1 MSSVFWNQRYAGDE
15 LAYGEAP
22 NEFLARMAS
31 RFPLSGTALDIGAG
45 EGRNA
50 LFLASRGLDLLAVD
64 QSEVGMQKTQRRAR
78 ERGLSMQTRAVD
90 LQEFDAEE
98 NSFDVISSIFVHLP
112 ATLRAAV
119 HQRVRSWL
127 RPGGVFL
134 LEAYAPDQ
142 IRRNTGG
149 PRDPSLLAPL
159 EVILGELAGLEIEH
173 QAALVR
179 EVREGRFHT
188 GEASVVQI
196 LARKK

>member
-1 MSSVFWNQRYAGDE
+1 MANTYWDERYSDADF
-15 LAYGEAP
+15 AYGTAP
-22 NEFLARMAS
+22 NAFLASMAE
-31 RFPLSGTALDIGAG
+31 RLPNVGQALDIGAG

-50 LFLASRGLDLLAVD
+50 LFLAACGLNVLAVD
-64 QSEVGMQKTQRRAR
+64 QSEIGLHKAQRLAQ
-78 ERGLSMQTRAVD
+78 ERGLMLRTQALD
-90 LQEFDAEE
+90 LHDFDADH

-119 HQRVRSWL
+119 YRRVAVWL
-127 RPGGVFL
+127 KPGGLFL

-142 IRRNTGG
+142 IERDTGG
-149 PRDPSLLAPL
+149 PKDPSLLASL
-159 EVILGELAGLEIEH
+159 EVILCELHGLAIEH

-179 EVREGRFHT
+179 NVTEGRFHT